1 MLIGI
6 VGKPNVG
13 KSTFFKA
20 LTLMDI
26 FIANFPFATIKPNHG
41 AASVRVECV
50 DKEFGKQCTPRMGT
64 CVNGIRYVPVD
75 LMDVAGLVPGA
86 YKGLGLGNQFLNDL
100 NMADALVHVVDI
112 SGSTNE
118 KGEPVPAGSYDPA
131 DDVRFL
137 ETELDMWYLGLIK
150 TGWEK
155 FARTVMQTK
164 ADISKSVAKQLSG
177 LRVTEDM
184 VVDAIKNLKLP
195 EEIMSWKEVELLKLA
210 AELRKKTKPIIIAAN
225 KCDMPNA
232 ELNFQRVKQ
241 LFPEY
246 KIIPCSAESELALK
260 EAAKNNL
267 IKYYP
272 GEPKFEIIG
281 SLNERQLQGLEF
293 INENILKKYGATGVQ
308 GVLDYAVF
316 ELLEYIAIFPGG
328 VNKLTDS
335 QGRTLPDC
343 FLMPENSTAIDFA
356 YRLHTDFGKN
366 FIKAID
372 VRTKMAV
379 GKGHQLK
386 HRDVIEIAAGK

>member
-1 MLIGI
+1 MLIGV

-20 LTLMDI
+20 LTLMDVY
-26 FIANFPFATIKPNHG
+26 IANFPFATIKPNHG
-41 AASVRVECV
+41 TASVRIECV
-50 DKEFGKQCTPRMGT
+50 DKEFGKQCNPRMGT
-64 CVNGIRYVPVD
+64 CTNGTRFVPVD
-75 LMDVAGLVPGA
+75 LLDVAGLVPGA

-100 NMADALVHVVDI
+100 NMADALIHVIDA
-112 SGSTNE
+112 SGSTSE

-164 ADISKSVAKQLSG
+164 ANISKSVAKQLSG

-195 EEIMSWKEVELLKLA
+195 EDIMSWKDGELLQLA
-210 AELRKKTKPIIIAAN
+210 ASLRKKTKPIVIAAN
-225 KCDMPNA
+225 KIDIPSA
-232 ELNFQRVKQ
+232 ENNLHRLKE
-241 LFPEY
+241 LFPDF

-260 EAAKNNL
+260 EAAKNGL
-267 IKYYP
+267 IKYSP
-272 GEPKFEIIG
+272 GDFKFEVIG
-281 SLNERQLQGLEF
+281 NLNERQKAALDFVRKDILE
-293 INENILKKYGATGVQ
+293 KYGSSGVQ
-308 GVLDYAVF
+308 EVIDYAVLN
-316 ELLEYIAIFPGG
+316 LLGYIAIYPGG

-335 QGRTLPDC
+335 KGNTLPDC
-343 FLMPENSTAIDFA
+343 FLMPGNSTALDFA

-372 VRTKMAV
+372 VKTKMAI
-379 GKGHQLK
+379 GKEHRLK

>member
-1 MLIGI
+1 MLIGV

-20 LTLMDI
+20 LTLMDV

-41 AASVRVECV
+41 AGSVRVECV

-64 CVNGIRYVPVD
+64 CVNGIRFVPVD
-75 LMDVAGLVPGA
+75 LLDVAGLVPGA

-100 NMADALVHVVDI
+100 NMADALIHVVDA

-118 KGEPVPAGSYDPA
+118 KGESVMPGSYDPA

-177 LRVTEDM
+177 LRVTENM

-195 EEIMSWKEVELLKLA
+195 EDIMSWKEGELIQLA
-210 AELRKKTKPIIIAAN
+210 AVLRKRTKPIVIAAN
-225 KCDMPNA
+225 KCDIANA
-232 ELNFQRVKQ
+232 EANIHRLKE

-260 EAAKNNL
+260 EAAKNSL
-267 IKYYP
+267 IKYMP
-272 GEPKFEIIG
+272 GDSKFDVTG
-281 SLNERQLQGLEF
+281 DLNERQLQGLNF
-293 INENILKKYGATGVQ
+293 IQENILNKYGTTGVQ
-308 GVLDYAVF
+308 DIIDYAIF
-316 ELLEYIAIFPGG
+316 ELLGYIAIFPGG

-335 QGRTLPDC
+335 KGNVLPDC
-343 FLMPENSTAIDFA
+343 FLMPGNSTALDFA
-356 YRLHTDFGKN
+356 YRLHSDFGKN

-372 VRTKMAV
+372 VRKKMAV
-379 GKGHQLK
+379 GKDHPLK